1 MSITA
6 SRFGSSPIL
15 LDWNGIPHG
24 GTKNAVPELSS
35 ETREHYSKLWRKTVS
50 KLNDKVSGFY
60 NAVIDPELSQVVQT
74 EALAK
79 TFLAQPHLKH
89 CLFIGIGGSSLGPM
103 CLIDSLKHR
112 AKTPMEFHFFENP
125 DPIDWTYR
133 IARLNPSETLVCV
146 VTKSGTTYETLS
158 IFMLAYDWLK
168 RSLGSSQAA
177 KQTVAITDPERGE
190 LLEFARKE
198 NIATLTIAP
207 EVGGR
212 YSVFTPVGLFAAA
225 LAGLN
230 LSEFLGGA
238 KKIRDYC
245 EKATVDKNL
254 FVTWSHALKSLDQ
267 SHPIHVMMPYSTP
280 LRLLANWWVQLW
292 AESLGKDGKGFTA
305 IPSLGA
311 VDQHSML
318 QLLRDGPNDKVV
330 WFVNVQDTLTKVK
343 IPSLD
348 FRVKT
353 FDLLEGQEL
362 SSLLDTEFRAIQK
375 VMTNQKRP
383 NLQIQLDS
391 ITEESI
397 GAVFFVFSMLTSYMG
412 DVMGV
417 NPFDQPGVEEGKV
430 YIRESLVLKKNQ
442 LKNAPPEV
450 EEVHRLRLHRES

>member
-6 SRFGSSPIL
+6 SRFGSSPVL
-15 LDWNGIPHG
+15 LDWSGIPTG
-24 GTKNAVPELSS
+24 SKSVPELTP
-35 ETREHYSKLWRKTVS
+35 ETREHYFGLWKKTVG

-60 NAVIDPELSQVVQT
+60 NAVIDPELSQIAQT
-74 EALAK
+74 ETLAQK
-79 TFLAQPHLKH
+79 ILAQPHLKH

-112 AKTPMEFHFFENP
+112 STTSMQFHFFENP
-125 DPIDWTYR
+125 DPIDWNYR
-133 IARLNPSETLVCV
+133 IARLNPSETLICV

-168 RSLGSSQAA
+168 RSLGANFAA
-177 KQTVAITDPERGE
+177 SQTVAITDPANGE

-198 NIATLTIAP
+198 SIATLAIAP
-207 EVGGR
+207 VVGGR

-225 LAGLN
+225 LAGLK

-245 EKATVDKNL
+245 EKATADKNL
-254 FVTWSHALKSLDQ
+254 FITWAHALKSLDHT
-267 SHPIHVMMPYSTP
+267 HPVHVMMPYSTP

-292 AESLGKDGKGFTA
+292 AESLGKNGKGFTA
-305 IPSLGA
+305 VPALGA
-311 VDQHSML
+311 IDQHSML
-318 QLLRDGPNDKVV
+318 QLLRDGPNDKIV
-330 WFVNVQDTLTKVK
+330 WFINVQDTLTKVK
-343 IPSLD
+343 IPSVG
-348 FRVKT
+348 FKVKT

-383 NLQIQLDS
+383 NLQVQLDS

-397 GAVFFVFSMLTSYMG
+397 GAVFFVFSVLTSYMG
-412 DVMGV
+412 EVLGV
-417 NPFDQPGVEEGKV
+417 NPFDQPGVEEGKI
-430 YIRESLVLKKNQ
+430 YIRESLLQKKEQ

-450 EEVHRLRLHRES
+450 EEVHRLRLHRE